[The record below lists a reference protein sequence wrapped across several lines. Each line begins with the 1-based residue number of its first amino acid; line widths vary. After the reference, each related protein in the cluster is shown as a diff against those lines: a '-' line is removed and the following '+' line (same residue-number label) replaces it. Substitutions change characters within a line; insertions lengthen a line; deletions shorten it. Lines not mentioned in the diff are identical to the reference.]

1 MKYLLSKFP
10 IAILCQ
16 TNKMGTKNDDNVST
30 FECGDWST
38 FELQTFVSN
47 IIKNDGAFYIFIF
60 GMK

>member
-1 MKYLLSKFP
+1 
-10 IAILCQ
+10 
-16 TNKMGTKNDDNVST
+16 MGTKNDDNVST
-30 FECGDWST
+30 FEYGDWST